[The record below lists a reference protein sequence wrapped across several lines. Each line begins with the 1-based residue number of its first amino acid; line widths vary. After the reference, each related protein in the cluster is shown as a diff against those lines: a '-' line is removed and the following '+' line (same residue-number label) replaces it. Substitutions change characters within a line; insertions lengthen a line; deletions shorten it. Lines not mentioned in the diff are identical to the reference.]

1 MKLSLNIQTG
11 SLAGRRFEL
20 TDGFLTIGRG
30 ERCNIRFDPLSERVA
45 SKEHC
50 FIEAKPD
57 GFYLTD
63 NKSTNGTILNGEKV
77 VSAKLNSGDRVQFGK
92 NGVEALIQI
101 GDNVIANEQTSVMSD
116 FQQPPLGETQMP
128 SQDYQPSAVTQ
139 IAQQVQP
146 IGSASYSGQSNSSDF
161 YQPQPTQAFQNPSVN
176 LRNSLQSLGMGGVP
190 PQYLPEPETPQKR
203 KYFLIAAAIFAIT
216 FLSIVVMLLI
226 SSSLSRSPDGGFT
239 LTIEGVL
246 TALMAC
252 CVAFIPALFYLIPLV
267 WLDRYDPEP
276 AWLLA
281 LAFAWGALVAVI
293 VSFII
298 NTTIGQTVFE
308 VTGDPN
314 AANAI
319 SGIISAPLFEEG
331 SKGLGLLIILI
342 FFRRYFDDI
351 LDGIVFAGVVALGFA
366 TVENVLYYGRGI
378 LQGRDM
384 LLVLLVM
391 RGVLS
396 PFAHVTFTSMTGIGC
411 GISRESH
418 NIYVRIL
425 MPLLGYICAV
435 ALHAFW
441 NGMAF
446 LVGGCGFLLGYI
458 FLEIP
463 FFALFVGFAFYIMH
477 RQNKI
482 LKEML
487 AIDVARGLIP
497 PEHLQ
502 KATSAFKSTGWLLS
516 GLFSGNFRARSA
528 YLRAIGKLGLSY
540 WHIQRATAAQGQT
553 ASFQQNPILRA
564 EVLKWRDLV
573 TE

>member
-1 MKLSLNIQTG
+1 MKLSLIIQTG
-11 SLAGRRFEL
+11 SLAGRKFEL
-20 TDGFLTIGRG
+20 TNGFLTIGRG
-30 ERCNIRFDPLSERVA
+30 ERCNIRFDPVGERIA

-63 NKSTNGTILNGEKV
+63 NQSTNGTIFNGEKIQSV
-77 VSAKLNSGDRVQFGK
+77 KLNAGDRIQFGK
-92 NGVEALIQI
+92 NGVQAVIQI
-101 GDNVIANEQTSVMSD
+101 ESFDAASQQTSVMPNLPPPMAATQLSSQD
-116 FQQPPLGETQMP
+116 FQ
-128 SQDYQPSAVTQ
+128 QPSAVTQ
-139 IAQQVQP
+139 LAPNLQQMGTMPYPPPPLQ
-146 IGSASYSGQSNSSDF
+146 SDF
-161 YQPQPTQAFQNPSVN
+161 YVPQPTRAFQNPSVN
-176 LRNSLQSLGMGGVP
+176 LRNSLSGLGMGSLP
-190 PQYLPEPETPQKR
+190 PQFHPEPEANQTR
-203 KYFLIAAAIFAIT
+203 KYIIIAGAIIALV
-216 FLSIVVMLLI
+216 FLSVVVMLLI
-226 SSSLSRSPDGGFT
+226 SSSLSPTKDGS
-239 LTIEGVL
+239 LTITLDGVL
-246 TALMAC
+246 TAVMASV
-252 CVAFIPALFYLIPLV
+252 VAFIPAAFYILPML

-298 NTTIGQTVFE
+298 NTTVGQTVFS

-331 SKGLGLLIILI
+331 SKGLGLILILI

-351 LDGIVFAGVVALGFA
+351 LDGIVFAGVIALGFA

-378 LQGRDM
+378 LQGSESLVI
-384 LLVLLVM
+384 LLII

-418 NIYVRIL
+418 NKYVRVFL
-425 MPLLGYICAV
+425 PLLGYTCAV
-435 ALHAFW
+435 LLHAFW

-446 LVGGCGFLLGYI
+446 IGGCGGFILGYV

-463 FFALFVGFAFYIMH
+463 FFLIFVGFSFYIMS

-502 KATSAFKSTGWLLS
+502 VATSAFKSTGWLVS
-516 GLFSGNFRARSA
+516 GLFSGNFKARST
-528 YLRAIGKLGLSY
+528 YMRAIGKLGLSY

-553 ASFQQNPILRA
+553 ASFQQNPILRE
-564 EVLKWRDLV
+564 EVLKWRDQV
-573 TE
+573 